1 MKSFTLLTALCLCVQ
16 VTCAAEP
23 VTAVVSDELLA
34 KMTQVTETDFSAC
47 LSAGVN
53 QLLNTQDDALRKQS
67 IAKLAALLT
76 KKETT
81 LYGKYALLRML
92 TPYADQ
98 LDAEVVVTCLKDP
111 MTRAQAMR
119 ILDAKG
125 DKRGALTSLTP
136 LPENACVKAY
146 RDIQKN
152 PASFLTYIASSDK
165 KVRETA
171 IGCAGEIS
179 TASLVDAYQR
189 DTDLSA
195 KLLILN
201 ALATRKD
208 KQCVPLFKKEA
219 ANADELFASA
229 GLSGLI
235 SLATLED
242 IPFLLAALERS
253 PDVAL
258 AARNVLISIS
268 DPKTEST
275 LLSAKIK
282 RETQLDIIGD
292 RDTPQAFDLLLPYTR
307 KTETGDVRAAAWRNL
322 RKVVT
327 EAQVPALIAQLQE
340 ADEGDINPAEQTLLS
355 AVKDMDPFKRDA
367 LVLATWQKASNA
379 TTRGVMFSM
388 MQRFKNTSFEPEFL
402 KLIASENDLTQE
414 ALRTLCSYKP
424 PSKSA
429 LLAILA
435 YTQDEKKQ
443 QANAA
448 RLFLANGAD
457 TFALLQSVFD
467 SPQSAV
473 AKKLYLHLFDKQF
486 EGLKIPPKSKK
497 EKGVPK
503 AVLDT
508 IQKTATEIK

>member
-1 MKSFTLLTALCLCVQ
+1 V
-16 VTCAAEP
+16 EP

-34 KMTQVTETDFSAC
+34 KMTQASETDFSAC
-47 LSAGVN
+47 FSAGVN
-53 QLLNTQDDALRKQS
+53 QLLNTPDDAVRKQS

-98 LDAEVVVTCLKDP
+98 LDAEVVATCLADP

-125 DKRGALTSLTP
+125 DKRGALTSLAP
-136 LPENACVKAY
+136 LPENASVKAY
-146 RDIQKN
+146 RAIQKD
-152 PASFLTYIASSDK
+152 PKCFSTTIVAPDK
-165 KVRETA
+165 KVREVA
-171 IGCAGEIS
+171 ISCAE
-179 TASLVDAYQR
+179 SLQTSDLLEAYQKVSDR
-189 DTDLSA
+189 AA
-195 KLLILN
+195 KVLILT
-201 ALATRKD
+201 ALSTRKD
-208 KQCVPLFKKEA
+208 KQCIPLFKQEA
-219 ANADELFASA
+219 ANTDEVFASV

-235 SLATLED
+235 SLATIED

-253 PDVAL
+253 PDIAL
-258 AARNVLISIS
+258 TARNVLISIA
-268 DPKTEST
+268 DPKTEAM
-275 LLSAKIK
+275 LLSAKMK

-307 KTETGDVRAAAWRNL
+307 KTEASEIRAAAWRNL

-340 ADEGDINPAEQTLLS
+340 ADDGDINPAEQTLLS

-367 LVLATWQKASNA
+367 LVLATWQKASNKV
-379 TTRGVMFSM
+379 TRGVMFSM
-388 MQRFKNTSFEPEFL
+388 MQRFKNPSFEPEFL
-402 KLIASENDLTQE
+402 KLIASENDLAQE

-424 PSKSA
+424 PSKTT
-429 LLAILA
+429 LLALLA
-435 YTQDEKKQ
+435 YTQDEKQ
-443 QANAA
+443 QQTIAA
-448 RLFLANGAD
+448 RLFLANSAD

>member
-1 MKSFTLLTALCLCVQ
+1 MKSFYLFTALCLCVQ

-34 KMTQVTETDFSAC
+34 KMTQANETDFSAC

-53 QLLNTQDDALRKQS
+53 QLVNTPDDAVRKQS
-67 IAKLAALLT
+67 IAKLAALLA

-98 LDAEVVVTCLKDP
+98 LDAEVVATCLEDP

-125 DKRGALTSLTP
+125 DKRGALTTIVAT
-136 LPENACVKAY
+136 PENACVKAY

-152 PASFLTYIASSDK
+152 PASFLTYIASPDK

-171 IGCAGEIS
+171 IGCADGVS
-179 TASLVDAYQR
+179 TATLVDAYQR

-201 ALATRKD
+201 VLSARKD
-208 KQCVPLFKKEA
+208 KQCVPLFKQEA
-219 ANADELFASA
+219 SNADEVFASA
-229 GLSGLI
+229 GLSGLV

-253 PDVAL
+253 PDIAL

-275 LLSAKIK
+275 VLASKIK

-307 KTETGDVRAAAWRNL
+307 KAEAGEIRAAAWRNL

-327 EAQVPALIAQLQE
+327 EARVPALIAQLQE

-355 AVKDMDPFKRDA
+355 AIKDMESAPRDT
-367 LVLATWQKASNA
+367 LILATWQKASNKV
-379 TTRGVMFSM
+379 TRGVMFSM
-388 MQRFKNTSFEPEFL
+388 MQRFKDDSFEPEFL
-402 KLIASENDLTQE
+402 KLISSENDLSQE

-424 PSKSA
+424 PSKTT
-429 LLAILA
+429 LLALLA
-435 YTQDEKKQ
+435 YTQDEKQ
-443 QANAA
+443 QQTIAA
-448 RLFLANGAD
+448 RLFLANSAD